1 MYERVIRE
9 ATQVDDLR
17 SYLNGTVL
25 RDVWRSLFLPIRVRR
40 TWEERFP
47 DLRLAA

>member
-9 ATQVDDLR
+9 ATQVDDLG
-17 SYLNGTVL
+17 SYLNETVL
-25 RDVWRSLFLPIRVRR
+25 RQVWRQLFLPVRVRR
-40 TWEERFP
+40 SWEERFP

>member
-9 ATQVDDLR
+9 ATQVEDLR
-17 SYLNGTVL
+17 SYLNEAVL
-25 RDVWRSLFLPIRVRR
+25 HQVRRRLFLLVPVRQS
-40 TWEERFP
+40 WEERFP